1 MLTCPEV
8 PWRFSSQVWI
18 IEPMALADVLP
29 RRGAAARIPER
40 LAELR
45 GPAEGV
51 VVLPVHL
58 TWHGLREF
66 DVSEAGSRIRLYTI
80 VLSQGRRNDI
90 ARFLHPGL
98 LRQDWPQLRGLVTP
112 RVRNTCARRLGLA
125 RSG

>member
-1 MLTCPEV
+1 
-8 PWRFSSQVWI
+8 
-18 IEPMALADVLP
+18 MALADVLP
-29 RRGAAARIPER
+29 RRRAAAARIPER

-45 GPAEGV
+45 GPARGT

-66 DVSEAGSRIRLYTI
+66 DVSEAGSRLRLYTI
-80 VLSQGRRNDI
+80 VLSQGQRNDI

-98 LRQDWPQLRGLVTP
+98 LRQDWPQLCGLVTP
-112 RVRNTCARRLGLA
+112 WVRDTCARRLGLA